1 MLSDAGRKSC
11 PGLVVKVNGEPE
23 DLLSDVPNVPPKG
36 LEFLGLEEGTDP
48 RPNPPR
54 APKLRSALAEG
65 DSSSISSSS
74 DERLVGPTSFLVEV
88 ITADS
93 VGPGTILGTD
103 GGLEGK
109 LLLVTGSNAVLLSVV
124 DMPVDV
130 APKET
135 VVPVTSDATTS
146 GLDTLLFK
154 PGDDSLTGVGID
166 GTELDMVP

>member
-36 LEFLGLEEGTDP
+36 FEFLGLEEGADP

-54 APKLRSALAEG
+54 APKLRSALAG

-74 DERLVGPTSFLVEV
+74 DERLLDPASFLVEV

-93 VGPGTILGTD
+93 VDPGTILGID

-109 LLLVTGSNAVLLSVV
+109 LLLV
-124 DMPVDV
+124 
-130 APKET
+130 
-135 VVPVTSDATTS
+135 
-146 GLDTLLFK
+146 
-154 PGDDSLTGVGID
+154 I
-166 GTELDMVP
+166 